1 MLNRPCSSLADV
13 LKVPRFVSF
22 VLSSLC
28 VAPNFVDV
36 RICQQ
41 ISPNKAIWNNGMIWG
56 KTAVVCAF
64 NFEEE
69 NIQQES
75 ILESCKKTKPNMV

>member
-1 MLNRPCSSLADV
+1 MLSLPRNSFTDV

-22 VLSSLC
+22 VLLSHS

-41 ISPNKAIWNNGMIWG
+41 FYPNKAFWNNGIM
-56 KTAVVCAF
+56 A
-64 NFEEE
+64 
-69 NIQQES
+69 
-75 ILESCKKTKPNMV
+75 